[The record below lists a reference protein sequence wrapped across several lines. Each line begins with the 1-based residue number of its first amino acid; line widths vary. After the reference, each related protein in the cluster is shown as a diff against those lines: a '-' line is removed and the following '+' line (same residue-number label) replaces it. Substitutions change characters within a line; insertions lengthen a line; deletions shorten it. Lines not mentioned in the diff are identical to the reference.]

1 MRGSRAL
8 SAMATYTWSKAT
20 DFGWTQDICCQQ
32 DINNLAA
39 EKGLASQ
46 DQRHRFTTNVLYDLP
61 FGRAQKGLVNKILG
75 GWRSGALLIIS
86 SGFPGNP
93 AVSGNLDNVPDNTD
107 RPDRI
112 GNGNVS
118 NPTPDKWWD
127 IAAFRK
133 QAAFTFGNSGRNVL
147 TGPGTF
153 NIDFVT
159 SKETRIGERKR
170 VEFRAEFFN
179 LTNTPNFGQPAAD
192 ISNASFGKITS
203 ARTPRQMQLGL
214 KLYF

>member
-61 FGRAQKGLVNKILG
+61 FGRAQKGLVNKMLG

-127 IAAFRK
+127 IAPFRK

-170 VEFRAEFFN
+170 VEFRAEFS
-179 LTNTPNFGQPAAD
+179 TSPTRR
-192 ISNASFGKITS
+192 TS
-203 ARTPRQMQLGL
+203 ASRRRIFPMRVSERSPARAPRGRCS
-214 KLYF
+214 